1 MSTPAPGGAAEAKA
15 DPGGPAAPAEQD
27 DSKQGPDEKGA
38 LHPEEAPP
46 QRAWDTRRDIDRHA
60 PASARFTGRN
70 SGVVAG
76 AINGNVTR
84 TEHHYHGSSGPT
96 RASGEVP
103 ASELDRLALTFV
115 AGDTPFEELLER
127 LREERVLVLTGVPFS
142 GRRTAALMLLRRAGA
157 TPVHA
162 LDRETTPGALLEQV
176 QKGAAPGHVLCDLV
190 TSRTA
195 PLRETHVLSLRD
207 HLRTHDGHLVIT
219 TGLRPWTEDDV
230 RTRPWTPPD
239 AGTLMRSH
247 LDRAAGEATAR
258 RLLCLAEVRQF
269 LPRAHQ
275 PREVVAFS
283 RQLLRLA
290 SGEIREEDL
299 RDTTAGLLDEQVREW
314 FEADEDTLHLREK
327 AFLIALA
334 AFDAGPYAL
343 TAELSDL
350 LFQELQA
357 TVNSGLPKAV
367 PVFGTH
373 ILNRL
378 RTARARPYPDREM
391 TEWGPV
397 EQLKAEFLDG
407 RTAFVLLRE
416 VWTGHPSA
424 RPALVAWLGKLIV
437 DGRPFVRTRAAATV
451 GALAFTDLPSAM
463 ALVIEPWAVSRN
475 AQQRVGAVSALTLA
489 HRVGAPNILRITDS
503 WTADNDPNLSWV
515 GIRVQG
521 LLGAERAREAL
532 AALRVQARK
541 QYVPDESGP
550 GPLES
555 EIAQSIELLLLSEKA
570 EDVLCE
576 VLRTLDDHRSVF
588 QISVAGFLGACRR
601 TAEEAPDM
609 PLVLRTYRQA
619 RLDGTPAAHGIPRL
633 WRACLGD
640 PSFTTEALDVLRAWI
655 LAADRDVATSWALA
669 DLLPKLADDTTAR
682 QRIQHLLRTV
692 RGDDGG
698 PRPAS
703 ADDLLTALYRA

>member
-1 MSTPAPGGAAEAKA
+1 MTTPAPPDQAEPKA
-15 DPGGPAAPAEQD
+15 DPAAPGDPD
-27 DSKQGPDEKGA
+27 DTKQGADEKNA
-38 LHPEEAPP
+38 QPQEAPP

-76 AINGNVTR
+76 EINGNVNR
-84 TEHHYHGSSGPT
+84 TEHHYYGASGPT
-96 RASGEVP
+96 RTSGEIP
-103 ASELDRLALTFV
+103 AAELDRLALTFV
-115 AGDTPFEELLER
+115 SEGTPFEEFLER
-127 LREERVLVLTGVPFS
+127 LRQERVLVLTGVPFT

-162 LDRETTPGALLEQV
+162 IDRETTPGTLLEQI
-176 QKGAAPGHVLCDLV
+176 QKGEAPGHVLCDLV
-190 TSRTA
+190 TSRNE
-195 PLRETHVLSLRD
+195 PLRETHLLSLRA
-207 HLRTHDGHLVIT
+207 HLLEHGGHLVIT
-219 TGLRPWTEDDV
+219 TGLRPWVEDDV
-230 RTRPWTPPD
+230 RTWPWTAPD
-239 AGTLMRSH
+239 GGALLRSH
-247 LDRAAGEATAR
+247 LERAAGEATAC
-258 RLLCLAEVRQF
+258 RLLALAEVRQF

-275 PREVVAFS
+275 PREVVAFGH
-283 RQLLRLA
+283 QLLRLV

-299 RDTTAGLLDEQVREW
+299 RDTTAELLDEQVREW

-350 LFQELQA
+350 LFQKLQA
-357 TVNSGLPKAV
+357 IVNSDLPKAV

-373 ILNRL
+373 IGNRL
-378 RTARARPYPDREM
+378 KTARARPYPDREM

-397 EQLKAEFLDG
+397 EQLKAEFLDS

-424 RPALVAWLGKLIV
+424 RPALVAWLGELIV

-463 ALVIEPWAVSRN
+463 ALVIGPWAMSRN
-475 AQQRVGAVSALTLA
+475 PLQRVGAVGSLTLA
-489 HRVGAPNILRITDS
+489 HRVGAPNILRIADS
-503 WTADNDPNLSWV
+503 WTADDDPRLSWV

-521 LLGAERAREAL
+521 LLGAERPREAL

-541 QYVPDESGP
+541 QYDPDEP
-550 GPLES
+550 GPLEG
-555 EIAQSIELLLLSEKA
+555 ELAQSVELLLLSEEP
-570 EDVLCE
+570 EDVLSE

-588 QISVAGFLGACRR
+588 RISVIGFLGACRH
-601 TAEEAPDM
+601 TAEEATDL

-619 RLDGTPAAHGIPRL
+619 RLDGTPPAHGIPRL
-633 WRACLGD
+633 WRAALGD
-640 PSFTTEALDVLRAWI
+640 PEFTTQALDVLRDWV
-655 LAADRDVATSWALA
+655 LAADRDDGTSWALA
-669 DLLPKLADDTTAR
+669 DLLPKLADDATAE
-682 QRIQHLLRTV
+682 QRIAHLLRTV

-698 PRPAS
+698 PRPAA
-703 ADDLLTALYRA
+703 ADDLLSALHRP

>member
-1 MSTPAPGGAAEAKA
+1 MTTPAPA
-15 DPGGPAAPAEQD
+15 DHTDSRTEPGKPAEPADQD
-27 DSKQGPDEKGA
+27 GPDQSSDEKGT
-38 LHPEEAPP
+38 PRREEAPP
-46 QRAWDTRRDIDRHA
+46 QRAWDTLRDITRHA

-76 AINGNVTR
+76 EINGNVTK
-84 TEHHYHGSSGPT
+84 TEHHYYGSSGPT
-96 RASGEVP
+96 RTSGEIP
-103 ASELDRLALTFV
+103 ADELDRLALTFV
-115 AGDTPFEELLER
+115 TENTPFEELVER
-127 LREERVLVLTGVPFS
+127 LRKERVLVLTGVPFT

-162 LDRETTPGALLEQV
+162 IDRETSPGTLLEQI
-176 QKGAAPGHVLCDLV
+176 QKGEAPGHVLCDLV
-190 TSRTA
+190 TSREE
-195 PLRETHVLSLRD
+195 PLRETHLLSLHD
-207 HLRTHDGHLVIT
+207 HLLKHDGHLVIT
-219 TGLRPWTEDDV
+219 TGLRPWTEEDV
-230 RTRPWTPPD
+230 RTWSWTAPK
-239 AGTLMRSH
+239 TEVLLRSH
-247 LDRAAGEATAR
+247 LERAVGEPTAH
-258 RLLCLAEVRQF
+258 RLLELSETRTF
-269 LPRAHQ
+269 LTRAHQ
-275 PREVVAFS
+275 PREVVAYVH
-283 RQLLRLA
+283 QLRRFVQ
-290 SGEIREEDL
+290 GEIQENALGER
-299 RDTTAGLLDEQVREW
+299 TAELLDEQVREW

-357 TVNSGLPKAV
+357 TADSGRPKAV

-373 ILNRL
+373 IGNRL
-378 RTARARPYPDREM
+378 RTARAQPYPAQEM

-397 EQLKAEFLDG
+397 EQLKAEFLDS

-463 ALVIEPWAVSRN
+463 ALVIEPWALSRN
-475 AQQRVGAVSALTLA
+475 PQQRVGAVSALALA

-503 WTADNDPNLSWV
+503 WTADDDRRLSWV

-521 LLGAERAREAL
+521 LLGAERPREAL

-541 QYVPDESGP
+541 QYDPDGT
-550 GPLES
+550 GPLEND
-555 EIAQSIELLLLSEKA
+555 IAQSVELLLLSEES
-570 EDVLCE
+570 EDVLSE

-588 QISVAGFLGACRR
+588 QISVAGFLGACLH
-601 TAEEAPDM
+601 TAEEAPDL
-609 PLVLRTYRQA
+609 PLVLRTYRQS

-633 WRACLGD
+633 WRAALGD
-640 PSFTTEALDVLRAWI
+640 PAFTTKALDVLRGWV
-655 LAADRDVATSWALA
+655 LAADRDDATSWALA

-682 QRIQHLLRTV
+682 QRIEHLLRTV

-698 PRPAS
+698 PRPAA
-703 ADDLLTALYRA
+703 ADDLLTALHRA

>member
-1 MSTPAPGGAAEAKA
+1 MTTPAPAEPADPKA
-15 DPGGPAAPAEQD
+15 DPGKPATPGDPD
-27 DSKQGPDEKGA
+27 DTGQGADEKSA
-38 LHPEEAPP
+38 QPEEAAP
-46 QRAWDTRRDIDRHA
+46 QRAWDTLRDIGRHA

-70 SGVVAG
+70 NGVVAG
-76 AINGNVTR
+76 EINGNVTR
-84 TEHHYHGSSGPT
+84 NEHHYYGASGPT
-96 RASGEVP
+96 RTSGEVP
-103 ASELDRLALTFV
+103 AAELDRLALTFV
-115 AGDTPFEELLER
+115 SDGTPFEELLER
-127 LREERVLVLTGVPFS
+127 LLEERVLVLTGVPFT

-162 LDRETTPGALLEQV
+162 IDRETRPSALLQ
-176 QKGAAPGHVLCDLV
+176 QLTKGEAPGHVLCDLV
-190 TSRTA
+190 TSRDE
-195 PLRETHVLSLRD
+195 PLRETHLLSLRD
-207 HLRTHDGHLVIT
+207 HLLKHGGHLVIT
-219 TGLRPWTEDDV
+219 TGLRPWIEDDV
-230 RTRPWTPPD
+230 RTRMWEAPRTD
-239 AGTLMRSH
+239 VLLRSR
-247 LDRAAGEATAR
+247 LERRTGEAAAR
-258 RLLCLAEVRQF
+258 RLLELAEVQEF

-275 PREVVAFS
+275 PREVVAYAAELMRF
-283 RQLLRLA
+283 A
-290 SGEIREEDL
+290 SGEIGEEAL
-299 RDTTAGLLDEQVREW
+299 RDTSSGLLDEQVREW

-357 TVNSGLPKAV
+357 TANSKLPKTV

-373 ILNRL
+373 IAHRL
-378 RTARARPYPDREM
+378 RTARARHYPAREM

-397 EQLKAEFLDG
+397 EQLMAEFLDS

-424 RPALVAWLGKLIV
+424 RPALVSWLGELIV

-463 ALVIEPWAVSRN
+463 ALVIAPWAVSRSPL
-475 AQQRVGAVSALTLA
+475 QRVGAVSSLALA
-489 HRVGAPNILRITDS
+489 HRVGAPNILRIADD
-503 WTADNDPNLSWV
+503 WTADSDLRLSWV

-521 LLGAERAREAL
+521 LLGAERPREAL

-541 QYVPDESGP
+541 QYDPEKP

-555 EIAQSIELLLLSEKA
+555 ELAQSVELLLLSPEA
-570 EDVLCE
+570 EDVLSE

-588 QISVAGFLGACRR
+588 RISVSGFLGACRH
-601 TAEEAPDM
+601 TEEESGL
-609 PLVLRTYRQA
+609 PLVLRTYRQT

-633 WRACLGD
+633 WRAALDD
-640 PSFTTEALDVLRAWI
+640 PSFTAEALDVLRGWV
-655 LAADRDVATSWALA
+655 LAADRDEDTSWALA
-669 DLLPKLADDTTAR
+669 DLLPKLVDGATAAH
-682 QRIQHLLRTV
+682 RIGHLLHTV

-698 PRPAS
+698 PRPAA
-703 ADDLLTALYRA
+703 ADDLLTALHRA

>member
-1 MSTPAPGGAAEAKA
+1 MSTPTAAE
-15 DPGGPAAPAEQD
+15 PAEPKGDPAKPDEGGDQD
-27 DSKQGPDEKGA
+27 GTAQGADEKGA
-38 LHPEEAPP
+38 QQQEAPP
-46 QRAWDTRRDIDRHA
+46 QRAWDTRRDLDRHA

-76 AINGNVTR
+76 EINGNVTR
-84 TEHHYHGSSGPT
+84 TEHHYYGASGPT
-96 RASGEVP
+96 RASGEIP
-103 ASELDRLALTFV
+103 AAELDRLALTFV
-115 AGDTPFEELLER
+115 TEDTPFEELLER
-127 LREERVLVLTGVPFS
+127 LREDRVLVLTGVPFT
-142 GRRTAALMLLRRAGA
+142 GRRTAALMLLRKAGA

-162 LDRETTPGALLEQV
+162 IDRETGPGALLEQIR
-176 QKGAAPGHVLCDLV
+176 KGEAPGHVLCDLV
-190 TSRTA
+190 TSRTR
-195 PLRETHVLSLRD
+195 PLRETHLLSLRD
-207 HLRTHDGHLVIT
+207 HLREHGGHLVIT
-219 TGLRPWTEDDV
+219 TGLRPWIEDDV
-230 RTRPWTPPD
+230 RTWPWTAPD
-239 AGTLMRSH
+239 PGSLLRSH
-247 LDRAAGEATAR
+247 LERSAGEATAR
-258 RLLCLAEVRQF
+258 RLLSLAEVRQF

-283 RQLLRLA
+283 SQLLRLA
-290 SGEIREEDL
+290 SGAIREADL

-314 FEADEDTLHLREK
+314 FEADEETLHLREK

-357 TVNSGLPKAV
+357 TADSGLPKAV

-373 ILNRL
+373 IGNRL

-463 ALVIEPWAVSRN
+463 ALVIEPWALSRN
-475 AQQRVGAVSALTLA
+475 AQQRVGAVSALALA

-503 WTADNDPNLSWV
+503 WTADDDPRLSWV

-521 LLGAERAREAL
+521 LLGAERPREAL

-541 QYVPDESGP
+541 QYDPDEP
-550 GPLES
+550 GPLEN
-555 EIAQSIELLLLSEKA
+555 EIAQSVELLLLSDEA
-570 EDVLCE
+570 EDVLAE

-588 QISVAGFLGACRR
+588 QISVAGFLGACGHM
-601 TAEEAPDM
+601 AEETPDL

-619 RLDGTPAAHGIPRL
+619 RLGGTPAAHGIPRL
-633 WRACLGD
+633 WRAALGD
-640 PSFTTEALDVLRAWI
+640 PTFTTKALDALRGWV
-655 LAADRDVATSWALA
+655 LAADRDDATSWALA
-669 DLLPKLADDTTAR
+669 DLLPKLADDATAR
-682 QRIQHLLRTV
+682 QRIEHLLRTV

-698 PRPAS
+698 PRPAA
-703 ADDLLTALYRA
+703 ADDLLTALHRA